1 MAYLTGCL
9 TSVHFMKYLYC
20 RKMPEITNK
29 LDLSIGM
36 TTTIDEHNYHTPY
49 NIPNLAEI
57 LNDEK

>member
-1 MAYLTGCL
+1 
-9 TSVHFMKYLYC
+9 MKYLYC

-29 LDLSIGM
+29 LDFSIGI

-57 LNDEK
+57 LNDEKYMIDFNQI